1 MPILPTSIE
10 GFSPHVDS
18 NPGRAIEGGQWKPQS
33 APRTHARHGMSFLS
47 WMAPF
52 LPAWLTK
59 RTNSD
64 TNPNTNSNEK
74 QRQRTRPTAYL
85 DGLRGFAAL
94 VVYWGHHELWAHEG
108 AGVGKAFELAYGY
121 DNKYYFAC
129 LPGVRTIFA
138 GGHFAVSVFFVLSG
152 YVLSMKPL
160 GCIQDGDYAELGKNL
175 SSAVFRRWFRLYIPV
190 ICTTFGYLTFLHLF
204 KIRTIPEL
212 QGSYRSELWSWYAE
226 FKNFSFVLRTGGEPW
241 FTYNFHVWSIPVEY
255 RGSLVVYTAALAF
268 ARFRRN
274 ARLIGEVALVGY
286 LLYIAD
292 GAHFAM
298 FVAGMLLR
306 DLDLLA
312 MRNDLPGFFRRLEPF
327 KSVMMTGLFY
337 ASLYLGG
344 VPSHTDD
351 LQQLRDSTG
360 WYLLS
365 FLKPQAVFDYKW
377 FYLFWAAVFLV
388 SCASHLQWLK
398 AFFAAPVNQY
408 LGRISFAFYLVH
420 GPVLWTLG
428 DRLYAAVGLV
438 RDTHAHEC
446 PWWINRLPLPTLG
459 PFGLELNFLIPQLIL
474 LPLTLWLAEVTTRLV
489 DEPAVRFSQRMYQ
502 EALADKT

>member
-1 MPILPTSIE
+1 MPILPASIE
-10 GFSPHVDS
+10 SFSPQVNLS
-18 NPGRAIEGGQWKPQS
+18 PERVIEGGQWTPQL
-33 APRTHARHGMSFLS
+33 AQRTHPRHGKSSFS

-52 LPAWLTK
+52 LPTLFTGP
-59 RTNSD
+59 TNSD
-64 TNPNTNSNEK
+64 TNTNEK

-94 VVYWGHHELWAHEG
+94 MVYWQHHQLWAHDG
-108 AGVGKAFELAYGY
+108 VGVGKAFELAYGY

-129 LPGVRTIFA
+129 LPGVRTMFA

-160 GCIQDGDYAELGKNL
+160 GCIQDSDYAELGKNL
-175 SSAVFRRWFRLYIPV
+175 SSAIFRRWFRLYIPL
-190 ICTTFGYLTFLHLF
+190 ICTTFCYMTYLHLF
-204 KIRTIPEL
+204 KIRTVPEL
-212 QGSYRSELWSWYAE
+212 QGSYLSELWNWYAE

-241 FTYNFHVWSIPVEY
+241 FTYNSHTWSIPVEY
-255 RGSLVVYTAALAF
+255 RGSLVVYTAAIAF

-274 ARLIGEVALVGY
+274 ARLIGEVALVVY
-286 LLYIAD
+286 FLYIAD

-298 FVAGMLLR
+298 FIAGMLLR

-327 KSVMMTGLFY
+327 KSAIMTLLFY

-344 VPSHTDD
+344 VPSHTDNV
-351 LQQLRDSTG
+351 QQLRDSPG

-388 SCASHLQWLK
+388 SCTSHLQWLR
-398 AFFAAPVNQY
+398 AFFAAPFNQY

-420 GPVLWTLG
+420 GPVLWILG
-428 DRLYAAVGLV
+428 DRLYAAVGFE
-438 RDTHAHEC
+438 RDSHAQNC
-446 PWWINRLPLPTLG
+446 PWWINRLPLPTFG
-459 PFGLELNFLIPQLIL
+459 PFGLEVNFLVPQLIL

-489 DEPAVRFSQRMYQ
+489 DEPAVRLSQRMYQ